1 MLQAI
6 KDFPKQFTF
15 QPVIKNR
22 KNYKRAKKFIVL
34 GMGGSHLAADI
45 IKATYPSL
53 QIIIRSNYGLP
64 NISDREL
71 KEYLI
76 IASSYSGN
84 TEEVV
89 DGLKKAYKK
98 KLNIICIA
106 IGGKILRF
114 AKKNQTPYIQ
124 IPDTD
129 IQPRSALGLSLR
141 AMLKSMGLN
150 KTLASTDIVA
160 SKLRSGVYE
169 KRGKKIARLLKNKIP
184 VIYTSEA
191 NFDLAYN
198 WKIKLNE
205 TGKIPAF
212 YNVLPELNHNE
223 MNGFDVVTKTRPL
236 TKHFCFIFLH
246 DSSDHPKVIK
256 RIKVLAK
263 LYKKRKLKLISLKI
277 DNPNKWLKIFNNL
290 TLADWISYYTA
301 LNYGRDPEQVPLV
314 EEFKS
319 LIK

>member
-6 KDFPKQFTF
+6 KDFPKQFKF
-15 QPVIKNR
+15 QPVLKN
-22 KNYKRAKKFIVL
+22 KQNYKRAKKFIVL

-45 IKATYPSL
+45 IRSTYPGL
-53 QIIIRSNYGLP
+53 QIIVHSNYALP
-64 NISDREL
+64 NISDKEL

-84 TEEVV
+84 TEEVL
-89 DGLKKAYKK
+89 DGLRKAYKK
-98 KLNIICIA
+98 KLNIVCIA
-106 IGGKILRF
+106 VGGKILRF
-114 AKKNQTPYIQ
+114 AKKNELSYVQ

-129 IQPRSALGLSLR
+129 IQPRSALGFSLR
-141 AMLKSMGLN
+141 AMLKAMSLN

-160 SKLRSGVYE
+160 SKLRTGVYE
-169 KRGKKIARLLKNKIP
+169 KRGKKIARLIKNKIP
-184 VIYTSEA
+184 VVYASEA
-191 NFDLAYN
+191 NIDLAYN

-205 TGKIPAF
+205 TGKIPGF

-246 DSSDHPKVIK
+246 DSDDNTKVIK
-256 RIKVLAK
+256 RMKILAR
-263 LYKKRKLKLISLKI
+263 LYKKRKLKIISLKI
-277 DNPNKWLKIFNNL
+277 DNQNKWLKTFNNL
-290 TLADWISYYTA
+290 ILADWVAYYTA

-314 EEFKS
+314 EEFKN
-319 LIK
+319 LMK